1 MVSRLPVSRLILAA
15 GVLLLSLSAC
25 GRRGALEPPPD
36 PSAPQQQ
43 TSQADDTTVPS
54 PIGTPRRANSRA
66 PYVKPKGPFIL
77 DPIL

>member
-1 MVSRLPVSRLILAA
+1 MPSRRPVSRPILAA
-15 GVLLLSLSAC
+15 GLLLLSLSAC

-43 TSQADDTTVPS
+43 ASPADDATVPS
-54 PIGTPRRANSRA
+54 PVGTPRRSNARA
-66 PYVKPKGPFIL
+66 PYVRPKQPFIL